1 MRLLIVEDEDLIAQR
16 LERMSREII
25 GHRLQ
30 HLAVL
35 PTLEAAQLHLQEMA
49 VDLILLD
56 LNLNGKNGF
65 QLLQQFTAQSF
76 HTIIV
81 SAYTEK
87 AIEAYEFGVLDFV
100 PKPFDLARL
109 TKAYDRFFDADYR
122 SLYPTRYLACKCR
135 GRLDLIRVSEIL
147 YCQGADHYARLFLR
161 NGEEKLYDKSLQQ
174 LLPLLPASF
183 VRVHKSYIV
192 NLDEASALQV
202 RGGGRYFFEMPNEEE
217 VPVSRSGYKL
227 LKSHLAR

>member
-16 LERMSREII
+16 LERLSRQII

-35 PTLEAAQLHLQEMA
+35 PTLEAAKLHLQEMT
-49 VDLILLD
+49 VDLVLLD
-56 LNLNGKNGF
+56 LNLNGKSGF
-65 QLLQQFTAQSF
+65 HLLKQFTAQTY
-76 HTIIV
+76 HTVIV

-87 AIEAYEFGVLDFV
+87 AIEAYEYGVLDFV

-109 TKAYDRFFDADYR
+109 TKAFARYFDADYR

-135 GRLDLIRVSEIL
+135 GRIDLVQVSDVL

-161 NGEEKLYDKSLQQ
+161 SGEEKLYDKSLNQ
-174 LLPLLPASF
+174 LLPLLPPSF
-183 VRVHKSYIV
+183 LRVHKSFIV
-192 NLDEASALQV
+192 NLDEAGTLQV
-202 RGGGRYFFEMPNEEE
+202 RGGGRYYFEMPNEEE

>member
-16 LERMSREII
+16 LERMSRQII

-35 PTLEAAQLHLQEMA
+35 PTLEAAQLHLKEMA
-49 VDLILLD
+49 VDLVLLD
-56 LNLNGKNGF
+56 LNLNGKDGF

-76 HTIIV
+76 HTVIV
-81 SAYTEK
+81 SAYTQK

-109 TKAYDRFFDADYR
+109 TKAFDRFFDVDYR

-135 GRLDLIRVSEIL
+135 GRLDLIRVSDIL

-183 VRVHKSYIV
+183 LRVHKSYIV

-202 RGGGRYFFEMPNEEE
+202 RGGGRYYFEMPNEEE

>member
-16 LERMSREII
+16 LERLSRQII

-35 PTLEAAQLHLQEMA
+35 PTLEAAQLHLKEMA
-49 VDLILLD
+49 VDLVLLD
-56 LNLNGKNGF
+56 LNLNGKDGF
-65 QLLQQFTAQSF
+65 KLLHQYTAQSF
-76 HTIIV
+76 HTVIV

-100 PKPFDLARL
+100 PKPFDLSRL
-109 TKAYDRFFDADYR
+109 SKAFDRYFDTDYR

-135 GRLDLIRVSEIL
+135 GRLELIRVSEIL

-161 NGEEKLYDKSLQQ
+161 SGEEKLYDKSLNQ
-174 LLPLLPASF
+174 LLPLLPPSF
-183 VRVHKSYIV
+183 LRIHKSYIV
-192 NLDEASALQV
+192 NLDEAGALQV
-202 RGGGRYFFEMPNEEE
+202 RGGGRYFFEMPNEVD